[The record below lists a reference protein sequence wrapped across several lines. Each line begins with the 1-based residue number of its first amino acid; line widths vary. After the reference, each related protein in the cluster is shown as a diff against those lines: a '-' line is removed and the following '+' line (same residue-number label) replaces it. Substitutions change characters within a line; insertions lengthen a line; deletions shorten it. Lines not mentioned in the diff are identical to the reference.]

1 MEESLKQFFKIRIRQ
16 AWLLPPLI
24 LITVLEALVS
34 AIRQEKKTKWIKIVK
49 EANLFIPI
57 CCSQKFYKKHL
68 EMINNFSRVTEYKI
82 NLKKPFNTP
91 TAKMLRKR

>member
-1 MEESLKQFFKIRIRQ
+1 MHE
-16 AWLLPPLI
+16 
-24 LITVLEALVS
+24 TLVS
-34 AIRQEKKTKWIKIVK
+34 AIRQEKKTKWIQIVK

-82 NLKKPFNTP
+82 NLKKPFTTP
-91 TAKMLRKR
+91 TEKNAEKEMMKMPIHNRLINIKNME